1 MLTASIPQAL
11 REAIQLEASD
21 FKGSDLASAAQALS
35 IAYRAGLPARLDSA
49 VARAAYIVTRLPA
62 TSGALS
68 ASLRE
73 LPFQPESWLDLGAGP
88 GTAAWLA
95 ECPITL
101 VEQNPGWQNFVEA
114 RWIEADLRRLPA
126 SLEPHDLVTICYALN
141 ELSERDRQRLI
152 AEAWTLAKRA
162 LLILEPGTKPG
173 FEIVKA
179 ARTQLLAAGAHIQ
192 GPCPH
197 PEACPVP
204 AGDWCHFAVRVERT
218 REHRIAKGGS
228 LNYEDE
234 KFSYILVLKDPVKPA
249 EARVVRHPDTHPHLI
264 ELSLC
269 TQSTGLQ
276 QARIK
281 KRDKLNWKQAR
292 KADWGDPWETLSN
305 A

>member
-21 FKGSDLASAAQALS
+21 FKGSDLAAAAQALS
-35 IAYRAGLPARLDSA
+35 TAYRAGLPARLDSA

-68 ASLRE
+68 AALRE
-73 LPFQPESWLDLGAGP
+73 LPFQPESWLAQ
-88 GTAAWLA
+88 
-95 ECPITL
+95 CPITL
-101 VEQNPGWQNFVEA
+101 VEQNPGWQDFVEA

-126 SLEPHDLVTICYALN
+126 SLDPHDLVTICYALN

-152 AEAWTLAKRA
+152 AEAWILARRA

-173 FEIVKA
+173 FEIIKA
-179 ARTQLLAAGAHIQ
+179 ARTQLLAAGAHLQ

-197 PEACPVP
+197 SNACPIT
-204 AGDWCHFAVRVERT
+204 ADDWCHFAVRVERT

-234 KFSYILVLKDPVKPA
+234 KFSYVLVLKDPVNPA
-249 EARVVRHPDTHPHLI
+249 KGRIVRHPDTHPHLI

-269 TQSTGLQ
+269 TESTGLQ

-292 KADWGDPWETLSN
+292 KADWGDPWETVSN
-305 A
+305 G